1 MNSET
6 KKTEIYT
13 PYTSC
18 CGKGKNNVCN
28 ICLRMLLEDFS
39 RYDINSYNNYPTDED
54 IIERFGSDK
63 NRKKNLN
70 RIKKILYKKIVLIL
84 KATPRTV
91 IHNYYYDGKLIASFK
106 RMPDNIMYDEL
117 LGKFSHRNKSNDYFH
132 TLLILKQVC
141 DKDFKII
148 RGVYLENCSEK
159 YFGIY

>member
-18 CGKGKNNVCN
+18 CGKGKNNLCN
-28 ICLRMLLEDFS
+28 ICLRMLLQDFS
-39 RYDINSYNNYPTDED
+39 RYDICSQHSREKYIELMENY
-54 IIERFGSDK
+54 K
-63 NRKKNLN
+63 NTKKILN
-70 RIKKILYKKIVLIL
+70 VIRKILYKKIILII
-84 KATPRTV
+84 KVTPRTE
-91 IHNYYYDGKLIASFK
+91 IHNYYSDGKLIASNK
-106 RMPDNIMYDEL
+106 YIPDNIMNMYNAL
-117 LGKFSHRNKSNDYFH
+117 SVNLSHRNQSNDH
-132 TLLILKQVC
+132 SRALLILKQVC

>member
-28 ICLRMLLEDFS
+28 ICLSMLLEDFS
-39 RYDINSYNNYPTDED
+39 RYDICSQHSREEYIELMENY
-54 IIERFGSDK
+54 K
-63 NRKKNLN
+63 NTKKILN

-91 IHNYYYDGKLIASFK
+91 IRNYYYDGKLIASFK

-117 LGKFSHRNKSNDYFH
+117 LGKFSHRNKSNDRSRA
-132 TLLILKQVC
+132 LLILKQVC